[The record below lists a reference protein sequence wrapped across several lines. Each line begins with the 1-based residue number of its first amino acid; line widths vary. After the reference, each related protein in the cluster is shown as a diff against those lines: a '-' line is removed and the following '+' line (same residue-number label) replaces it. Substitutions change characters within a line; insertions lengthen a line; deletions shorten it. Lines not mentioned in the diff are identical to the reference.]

1 MRFASIMGA
10 LAAAASLALGG
21 VAQAQASQAEP
32 ASHGA
37 EVFASR
43 CKTCHEPAIG
53 RAPNR
58 ADLARRPAA
67 DIVSALTT
75 GIMTPMA
82 QGLSDA
88 DKAAVA
94 AYLTAPAP
102 APHADRPTGA
112 EMPRMAI
119 RTGPIG
125 HDPKCAASPPPIRA
139 TAGDW
144 ASTGIDDRASRFQRN
159 PGLAAADVPRLKV
172 KWAFSMTGGGQ
183 PTVVGDWLFVTNRS
197 GKFYALDARSGCVRW
212 SVDDLVARTTPMVVR
227 STIAPS
233 GWATFVGQSDRV
245 VRAFDAQTGK
255 ELWRSPMLEDHRA
268 SVLTGSPVVFGDK
281 LIVPISSI
289 EEAAAMSRSY
299 ACCTFRGSLAALD
312 LATGRLL
319 WKTHTISEP
328 RRVVREKDTG
338 QQVQGPAGAA
348 IWAAPS
354 IDRKRGLIYVV
365 TGDSYTDVDTI
376 GSDAVMAIEVATG
389 RIRWQ
394 HQVTAKDNF
403 VMGCGP
409 KSVSGNCP
417 TPLGPDYDFGATPIL
432 MTLKGGQ
439 QVLVAGQKSG
449 LVYGFNPDTG
459 ALLWK
464 TAVGVGS
471 ALGGVEWGIGAD
483 DRRIYVPIS
492 DLGPVMAEFRG
503 TEGIPELQ
511 PKVPV
516 KARPGLYALD
526 PADGAILWEAPA
538 PKAPCHYAADRDQP
552 SRCVRSQ
559 SAAPA
564 VIPGFVFEGGLDG
577 WVRAYE
583 SATGR
588 IAWEF
593 STTAQTY
600 DTLNGIKG
608 QPGGGIDGMGP
619 TVANGM
625 VYVVSGNNGAARVGS
640 NGVNVLLA
648 FSPGGK

>member
-1 MRFASIMGA
+1 MRLTRIMEPLVAA
-10 LAAAASLALGG
+10 LAGMALAGA
-21 VAQAQASQAEP
+21 AQAQPAPTVAS
-32 ASHGA
+32 SGA
-37 EVFASR
+37 DIFAAR
-43 CKTCHEPAIG
+43 CQSCHEPAVG
-53 RAPNR
+53 RAPSR

-75 GIMTPMA
+75 GIMAPMA
-82 QGLSDA
+82 QGLSQA

-94 AYLTAPAP
+94 AYLTSAPA
-102 APHADRPTGA
+102 AARADRPTGE
-112 EMPRMAI
+112 EMPRIAMKM
-119 RTGPIG
+119 GPIG
-125 HDPKCAASPPPIRA
+125 HDPKCASAAPPIRP
-139 TAGDW
+139 TPGDW
-144 ASTGIDDRASRFQRN
+144 ASMGVDDRSSRFQRN
-159 PGLAAADVPRLKV
+159 PGLKAADVPRLKL

-227 STIAPS
+227 SRIAPS
-233 GWATFVGQSDRV
+233 GWATFVGQSDRIM
-245 VRAFDAQTGK
+245 RAFDAQTGK
-255 ELWRSPMLEDHRA
+255 ELWRSPMLEDHKA
-268 SVLTGSPVVFGDK
+268 SLLTGTPVVFGDR
-281 LIVPISSI
+281 LIVPISSV
-289 EEAAAMSRSY
+289 EEAAAMSKGY
-299 ACCTFRGSLAALD
+299 VCCTFRGSLAALD
-312 LATGRLL
+312 LATGKLL

-328 RRVVREKDTG
+328 LRKHRESDGKTLT
-338 QQVQGPAGAA
+338 GPAGAA

-354 IDRKRGLIYVV
+354 IDRKRGLVYVV
-365 TGDSYTDVDTI
+365 TGDSYTDVETI
-376 GSDAVMAIEVATG
+376 GADAVMAIDVATG
-389 RIRWQ
+389 KIRWQ
-394 HQVTAKDNF
+394 HQVTQKDNF

-409 KSVSGNCP
+409 KSASGNCP

-464 TAVGVGS
+464 TAVGAGS

-483 DRRIYVPIS
+483 DRRVYVPIS

-511 PKVPV
+511 PKTPV
-516 KARPGLYALD
+516 KARPGVYALD
-526 PADGAILWEAPA
+526 PANGAILWEAPA
-538 PKAPCHYAADRDQP
+538 PKAPCRYAADADRQ

-577 WVRAYE
+577 WIRAYDAA
-583 SATGR
+583 SGK
-588 IAWEF
+588 IVWEV

-625 VYVVSGNNGAARVGS
+625 VYVMSGNNGASRIGS

-648 FSPGGK
+648 FSPDGK